1 MGYKKEPVGHM
12 KASTGNKAVGYMAE
26 GSTAYMSALNQN
38 GVVVTGDASEVGGQ
52 TTMTELEKKKA
63 AAKRKIEAKK
73 IEIAN
78 QKMQKELERETRR
91 AEVGARIEKRRQE
104 LREKEGK
111 DYIDP
116 KSGNV
121 VRRARNLPLE
131 MKGSVAHQVD
141 PKDGGTK
148 KMKDLPLNTRAR
160 YEEYRDRN
168 WKQDET
174 SLGKVGGDNITDLT
188 KWQKTGKSKDIQR
201 RMPRK

>member
-1 MGYKKEPVGHM
+1 
-12 KASTGNKAVGYMAE
+12 
-26 GSTAYMSALNQN
+26 MSALNQN

-148 KMKDLPLNTRAR
+148 K
-160 YEEYRDRN
+160 
-168 WKQDET
+168 
-174 SLGKVGGDNITDLT
+174 
-188 KWQKTGKSKDIQR
+188 
-201 RMPRK
+201 